1 MLQPDPS
8 GDYDQGRCLRPLAQ
22 SLRQV
27 PIRRRQRVSVGQSQP
42 LALFFASPEDTI
54 LAKLEWYRD
63 GGHVSDR
70 QWRDLLGVLK
80 VQTTRL
86 DQAYLAHWGGEL
98 GVTDLLQRAFL
109 EAGLAES

>member
-1 MLQPDPS
+1 VFVRWRSPFGKSQF
-8 GDYDQGRCLRPLAQ
+8 A
-22 SLRQV
+22 
-27 PIRRRQRVSVGQSQP
+27 RRQRVSVGQTKP
-42 LALFFASPEDTI
+42 LVLFFASPEDTI

-86 DQAYLAHWGGEL
+86 DRAYLARWAGEL
-98 GVTDLLQRAFL
+98 GVADLLQRAFL
-109 EAGLAES
+109 EAGLAEP